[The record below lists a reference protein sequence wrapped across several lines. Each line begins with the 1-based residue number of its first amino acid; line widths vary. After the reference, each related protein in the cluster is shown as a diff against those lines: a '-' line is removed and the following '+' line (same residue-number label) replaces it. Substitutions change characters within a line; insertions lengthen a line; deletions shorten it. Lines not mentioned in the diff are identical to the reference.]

1 VAATRFAILGPVEV
15 YAGGRTLHGLAP
27 RHRAVLA
34 YLLVHARTALS
45 ADRLVDAI
53 WGMDPPGTARSQ
65 IHATIT
71 AIRRTLREAG
81 SEHVLQTR
89 TGGYVITPE
98 PGQLDL
104 DEFTE
109 LVSTPTDDRQDSVD
123 RIRAA
128 LRLWRGQ
135 PLADVNAE
143 YAPATRARLE
153 DRRLAAVERLAELE
167 LSLGRHHGLVEEL
180 IEHVEANPLREGLV
194 TALMR
199 ALYRAGRQVD
209 ALSAARAFRTTLAD
223 ELGLDPTAAFTDLE
237 SAILRSDPS
246 LDMSPGAGTPDPQ
259 PRHTNVL
266 PYDIPDFTGRTTELD
281 RLVDATPDDRLTVL
295 SIDGMAGVGKTTLAV
310 HVAHRLAPRYPDGQL
325 FLDLQAHTAG
335 HRPLELGAALDD
347 LLRQLGVPAGRV
359 PAEPIA
365 RAALWRA
372 ELSGRRVVVVLDN
385 VADADHVRHL
395 LPGASPSTFLI
406 TSRVRLTDL
415 DGATTLSVDV
425 MPATDAAEL
434 FARVVG
440 TRAESEPDAVRDV
453 LQMCGF
459 LPLAVRIA
467 AARLR
472 HRPQWTVQYLADRL
486 RNHRRRLSELSTS
499 DRGVDAAFALSYEH
513 LATSRRRMFRLLA
526 LHPGQDVEPDAAAAL
541 ADVTAAEAE
550 SALEDLL
557 DAHVLLQHTPGRYT
571 FHDLLREHAYA
582 AATAEETD
590 VARRDALVR
599 LIVHYLTAADAAL
612 RDPASADDA
621 ARWLDVERANLIA
634 IALHT
639 ADPALPGG
647 TGRLAAT
654 LHRHL
659 YDRAQQADAVSRYT
673 EVLDA
678 SRRRGDRAGE
688 ARVLIDLGWVHWL
701 RGDYQSSADRFHQA
715 LALSR
720 RIGDTFGQARAL
732 QGLGNVSLRRDD
744 VDRAGAEFLEAL
756 DLFRS
761 LGDRYGEA
769 GVLTGLGSVSS
780 RRGEHDDAVHRHE
793 QAIEI
798 CREID
803 DLGGLGDA
811 LNDLGATHRRAGRY
825 EQAAALHHQARATF
839 RSIGYRRGE
848 AITSNDLGETARHAG
863 DIAGSVVHHTAA
875 LTLADE
881 IGSPTEKA
889 RAHDGLARAEA
900 ALGHDDVARD
910 HGRAAETLHTE
921 FGASA
926 GIAEAVDR
934 HLT

>member
-1 VAATRFAILGPVEV
+1 VAAARFAILGPVEV

-34 YLLVHARTALS
+34 YLLVHARTVLS

-53 WGMDPPGTARSQ
+53 WGVTPPGTARSQ

-71 AIRRTLREAG
+71 AIRRMLREAG
-81 SEHVLQTR
+81 CEHVLQTR
-89 TGGYVITPE
+89 AGGYVITPE

-109 LVSTPTDDRQDSVD
+109 LVSTPADGRQGSVD

-153 DRRLAAVERLAELE
+153 ERRLAAVERLAELG
-167 LSLGRHHGLVEEL
+167 LSLGHHQGLVEEL
-180 IEHVEANPLREGLV
+180 VEHVEANPLREGLV
-194 TALMR
+194 RALMR

-209 ALSAARAFRTTLAD
+209 ALSAARAFRATLAD

-246 LDMSPGAGTPDPQ
+246 LDAAPGAGTPEATPEPQ

-266 PYDIPDFTGRTTELD
+266 PYDIPDFTGRTAELD
-281 RLVDATPDDRLTVL
+281 RLVDATPDDRLAVL

-347 LLRQLGVPAGRV
+347 LLRQLGVPAERV
-359 PAEPIA
+359 PAEPAA

-385 VADADHVRHL
+385 VVDADHVLPL

-415 DGATTLSVDV
+415 DGATTLSMDV
-425 MPATDAAEL
+425 MPAADAAEL
-434 FARVVG
+434 FVRIVG
-440 TRAESEPDAVRDV
+440 TRAESEPDAVLDV

-513 LATSRRRMFRLLA
+513 LAASRQRMFRLLA

-541 ADVTAAEAE
+541 ADVTPAEAE

-590 VARRDALVR
+590 EARRDALVR
-599 LIVHYLTAADAAL
+599 LIVHYLTVADAAL
-612 RDPASADDA
+612 RDPDSADDG
-621 ARWLDVERANLIA
+621 ARWLDAERANLIA
-634 IALHT
+634 VALHT
-639 ADPALPGG
+639 ADPALPAE

-659 YDRAQQADAVSRYT
+659 YDRAQQADAVTRYT

-701 RGDYQSSADRFHQA
+701 RGDHQSSADRFHQA
-715 LALSR
+715 LVLSH
-720 RIGDTFGQARAL
+720 RIGDTFGRARAL

-756 DLFRS
+756 ELFRS

-780 RRGEHDDAVHRHE
+780 RRGEHDDAVRRHE

-811 LNDLGATHRRAGRY
+811 FNDLGVAHRRAGRY
-825 EQAAALHHQARATF
+825 EQAHALHHEARTTF
-839 RSIGYRRGE
+839 RSIAYRRGE
-848 AITSNDLGETARHAG
+848 ATALNDLGETARHAG
-863 DIAGSVVHHTAA
+863 DIAGSIAHHTAA
-875 LTLADE
+875 LTIADE

-889 RAHDGLARAEA
+889 RAQDGLARAEA
-900 ALGHDDVARD
+900 APGHREPARD
-910 HGRAAETLHTE
+910 HSRTAETLHT
-921 FGASA
+921 
-926 GIAEAVDR
+926 DR
-934 HLT
+934 HVT

>member
-1 VAATRFAILGPVEV
+1 MAAARFAILGPVEV

-34 YLLVHARTALS
+34 YLLVHARTVLS

-53 WGMDPPGTARSQ
+53 WGVTPPGTARSQ

-71 AIRRTLREAG
+71 AIRRMLREAG
-81 SEHVLQTR
+81 CEHVLQTR
-89 TGGYVITPE
+89 PGGYVITPE

-109 LVSTPTDDRQDSVD
+109 LVSTPADGRQDSVD

-135 PLADVNAE
+135 PLAEVNAE

-153 DRRLAAVERLAELE
+153 ERRLAAVERLAELG
-167 LSLGRHHGLVEEL
+167 LSLGHHQGLVEEL
-180 IEHVEANPLREGLV
+180 VEHVEANPLREGLV
-194 TALMR
+194 RALMR

-209 ALSAARAFRTTLAD
+209 ALSAARAFRATLAD

-246 LDMSPGAGTPDPQ
+246 LDAAPGAGTPEATPEPQ

-266 PYDIPDFTGRTTELD
+266 PYDIPDFTGRTAELD
-281 RLVDATPDDRLTVL
+281 RLVDATPDDRLAVL

-347 LLRQLGVPAGRV
+347 LLRQLGVPAERV
-359 PAEPIA
+359 PAEPAA

-385 VADADHVRHL
+385 VVDADHVRHL

-415 DGATTLSVDV
+415 DGATTLSMDV
-425 MPATDAAEL
+425 MPAADAAEL
-434 FARVVG
+434 FVRIVG
-440 TRAESEPDAVRDV
+440 TRAESEPDAVLDV

-513 LATSRRRMFRLLA
+513 LAASRRRMFRLLA

-541 ADVTAAEAE
+541 ADVTPAEAE

-590 VARRDALVR
+590 EARRDALVR
-599 LIVHYLTAADAAL
+599 LIVHYLTVADAAL
-612 RDPASADDA
+612 RDPDSADDG
-621 ARWLDVERANLIA
+621 ARWLDAERANLIA
-634 IALHT
+634 VALHT
-639 ADPALPGG
+639 ADPALPAE

-659 YDRAQQADAVSRYT
+659 YDRAQQADAVTRYT

-701 RGDYQSSADRFHQA
+701 RGDHQSSADRFHQA
-715 LALSR
+715 LVLSH
-720 RIGDTFGQARAL
+720 RIGDTFGRARAL

-756 DLFRS
+756 ELFRS

-780 RRGEHDDAVHRHE
+780 RRGEHDDAVRRHE

-811 LNDLGATHRRAGRY
+811 FNDLGVAHRRAGRY
-825 EQAAALHHQARATF
+825 EQAHALHHEARTTF
-839 RSIGYRRGE
+839 RSIAYRRGE
-848 AITSNDLGETARHAG
+848 ATALNDLGETARHAG
-863 DIAGSVVHHTAA
+863 DIAGSIAHHTAA
-875 LTLADE
+875 LTIADE

-889 RAHDGLARAEA
+889 RAQDGLARAEA
-900 ALGHDDVARD
+900 APGHREPARD
-910 HGRAAETLHTE
+910 HSRTAETLHT
-921 FGASA
+921 
-926 GIAEAVDR
+926 DR
-934 HLT
+934 HVT

>member
-1 VAATRFAILGPVEV
+1 MA
-15 YAGGRTLHGLAP
+15 
-27 RHRAVLA
+27 
-34 YLLVHARTALS
+34 
-45 ADRLVDAI
+45 
-53 WGMDPPGTARSQ
+53 
-65 IHATIT
+65 
-71 AIRRTLREAG
+71 EA
-81 SEHVLQTR
+81 
-89 TGGYVITPE
+89 
-98 PGQLDL
+98 
-104 DEFTE
+104 
-109 LVSTPTDDRQDSVD
+109 
-123 RIRAA
+123 
-128 LRLWRGQ
+128 
-135 PLADVNAE
+135 
-143 YAPATRARLE
+143 
-153 DRRLAAVERLAELE
+153 
-167 LSLGRHHGLVEEL
+167 
-180 IEHVEANPLREGLV
+180 
-194 TALMR
+194 
-199 ALYRAGRQVD
+199 
-209 ALSAARAFRTTLAD
+209 
-223 ELGLDPTAAFTDLE
+223 
-237 SAILRSDPS
+237 
-246 LDMSPGAGTPDPQ
+246 
-259 PRHTNVL
+259 
-266 PYDIPDFTGRTTELD
+266 
-281 RLVDATPDDRLTVL
+281 
-295 SIDGMAGVGKTTLAV
+295 
-310 HVAHRLAPRYPDGQL
+310 
-325 FLDLQAHTAG
+325 
-335 HRPLELGAALDD
+335 
-347 LLRQLGVPAGRV
+347 
-359 PAEPIA
+359 
-365 RAALWRA
+365 
-372 ELSGRRVVVVLDN
+372 GRRVVVVLDN
-385 VADADHVRHL
+385 VVDADHVRHL

-415 DGATTLSVDV
+415 DGATTLSMDV
-425 MPATDAAEL
+425 MPAADAAEL
-434 FARVVG
+434 FVRIVG
-440 TRAESEPDAVRDV
+440 TRAESEPGAVLDV

-472 HRPQWTVQYLADRL
+472 HRPQWTVRYLADRL

-513 LATSRRRMFRLLA
+513 LAASRRRMFRLLA
-526 LHPGQDVEPDAAAAL
+526 LHPGPDVEPGAAAAL
-541 ADVTAAEAE
+541 ADVTPAEAE

-557 DAHVLLQHTPGRYT
+557 DAHVLLQLTPGRYT

-582 AATAEETD
+582 AATAGETHE
-590 VARRDALVR
+590 ARRDALVR

-621 ARWLDVERANLIA
+621 ARWLDAERANLIA

-639 ADPALPGG
+639 ADPALPAE

-659 YDRAQQADAVSRYT
+659 YDRAQQADAVTRYT

-701 RGDYQSSADRFHQA
+701 RGDHESSADRFHEA

-720 RIGDTFGQARAL
+720 RIGDTFGRARAL

-744 VDRAGAEFLEAL
+744 VHRAGAELLEAL

-811 LNDLGATHRRAGRY
+811 LNDLGVAHRRAGRY
-825 EQAAALHHQARATF
+825 EQADALHRQARTTF

-848 AITSNDLGETARHAG
+848 ATALNDLGETARHAG
-863 DIAGSVVHHTAA
+863 DIAGSIAHHTAA
-875 LTLADE
+875 LTIADE

-889 RAHDGLARAEA
+889 RALDGRSRAEA
-900 ALGHDDVARD
+900 ASGHRGPARD
-910 HGRAAETLHTE
+910 HSRTAEALHT
-921 FGASA
+921 
-926 GIAEAVDR
+926 DR

>member
-1 VAATRFAILGPVEV
+1 VAAARFAILGPVEV

-34 YLLVHARTALS
+34 YLLVHARTVLS

-53 WGMDPPGTARSQ
+53 WGVTPPGTARSQ

-71 AIRRTLREAG
+71 AIRRMLREAG
-81 SEHVLQTR
+81 CEHVLQTR
-89 TGGYVITPE
+89 PGGYVITPE

-109 LVSTPTDDRQDSVD
+109 LVSTPADGRQGSVD

-153 DRRLAAVERLAELE
+153 ERRLAAVERLAELG
-167 LSLGRHHGLVEEL
+167 LSLGHHQGLVEEL
-180 IEHVEANPLREGLV
+180 VEHVEANPLREGLV
-194 TALMR
+194 RALMR

-209 ALSAARAFRTTLAD
+209 ALSAARAFRATLAD

-246 LDMSPGAGTPDPQ
+246 LDAAPGAGTPEATPEPQ

-266 PYDIPDFTGRTTELD
+266 PYDIPDFTGRTAELD
-281 RLVDATPDDRLTVL
+281 RLVDATPDDRLAVL

-347 LLRQLGVPAGRV
+347 LLRQLGVPAERV
-359 PAEPIA
+359 PAEPAA

-385 VADADHVRHL
+385 VVDADHVLPL

-415 DGATTLSVDV
+415 DGATTLSMDV
-425 MPATDAAEL
+425 MPAADAAEL
-434 FARVVG
+434 FVRIVG
-440 TRAESEPDAVRDV
+440 TRAESEPDAVLDV

-513 LATSRRRMFRLLA
+513 LAASRRRMFRLLA

-541 ADVTAAEAE
+541 ADVTPAEAE

-590 VARRDALVR
+590 EARRDALVR
-599 LIVHYLTAADAAL
+599 LIVHYLTVADAAL
-612 RDPASADDA
+612 RDPDSADDG
-621 ARWLDVERANLIA
+621 ARWLDAERANLIA
-634 IALHT
+634 VALHT
-639 ADPALPGG
+639 ADPALPAE

-659 YDRAQQADAVSRYT
+659 YDRAQQADAVTRYT

-701 RGDYQSSADRFHQA
+701 RGDHQSSADRFHQA
-715 LALSR
+715 LVLSH
-720 RIGDTFGQARAL
+720 RIGDTFGRARAL

-756 DLFRS
+756 ELFRS

-780 RRGEHDDAVHRHE
+780 RRGEHDDAVRRHE

-811 LNDLGATHRRAGRY
+811 FNDLGVAHRRAGRY
-825 EQAAALHHQARATF
+825 EQAHALHHEARTTF
-839 RSIGYRRGE
+839 RSIAYRRGE
-848 AITSNDLGETARHAG
+848 ATALNDLGETARHAG
-863 DIAGSVVHHTAA
+863 DIAGSIAHHTAA
-875 LTLADE
+875 LTIADE

-889 RAHDGLARAEA
+889 RAQDGLARAEA
-900 ALGHDDVARD
+900 APGHREPARD
-910 HGRAAETLHTE
+910 HSRTAETLHT
-921 FGASA
+921 
-926 GIAEAVDR
+926 DR
-934 HLT
+934 HVT

>member
-1 VAATRFAILGPVEV
+1 MAAARFAILGPVEV

-34 YLLVHARTALS
+34 YLLVHARTVLS

-53 WGMDPPGTARSQ
+53 WGVTPPGTARSQ

-71 AIRRTLREAG
+71 AIRRMLREAG
-81 SEHVLQTR
+81 CEHVLQTR
-89 TGGYVITPE
+89 PGGYVITPE

-109 LVSTPTDDRQDSVD
+109 LVSTPADGRQGSVD

-153 DRRLAAVERLAELE
+153 ERRLAAVERLAELG
-167 LSLGRHHGLVEEL
+167 LSLGHHQGLVEEL
-180 IEHVEANPLREGLV
+180 VEHVEANPLREGLV
-194 TALMR
+194 RALMR

-209 ALSAARAFRTTLAD
+209 ALSAARAFRATLAD

-246 LDMSPGAGTPDPQ
+246 LDAAPGAGTPEATPEPQ

-266 PYDIPDFTGRTTELD
+266 PYDIPDFTGRTAELD
-281 RLVDATPDDRLTVL
+281 RLVDATPDDRLAVL

-347 LLRQLGVPAGRV
+347 LLRQLGVPAERV
-359 PAEPIA
+359 PAEPAA

-385 VADADHVRHL
+385 VVDADHVLPL

-415 DGATTLSVDV
+415 DGATTLSMDV
-425 MPATDAAEL
+425 MPAADAAEL
-434 FARVVG
+434 FVRIVG
-440 TRAESEPDAVRDV
+440 TRAESEPDAVLDV

-513 LATSRRRMFRLLA
+513 LAASRRRMFRLLA

-541 ADVTAAEAE
+541 ADVTPAEAE

-590 VARRDALVR
+590 EARRDALVR
-599 LIVHYLTAADAAL
+599 LIVHYLTVADAAL
-612 RDPASADDA
+612 RDPDSADDG
-621 ARWLDVERANLIA
+621 ARWLDAERANLIA
-634 IALHT
+634 VALHT
-639 ADPALPGG
+639 ADPALPAE

-659 YDRAQQADAVSRYT
+659 YDRAQQADAVTRYT

-701 RGDYQSSADRFHQA
+701 RGDHQSSADRFHQA
-715 LALSR
+715 LVLSH
-720 RIGDTFGQARAL
+720 RIGDTFGRARAL

-756 DLFRS
+756 ELFRS

-780 RRGEHDDAVHRHE
+780 RRGEHDDAVRRHE

-811 LNDLGATHRRAGRY
+811 FNDLGVAHRRAGRY
-825 EQAAALHHQARATF
+825 EQAHALHHEARTTF
-839 RSIGYRRGE
+839 RSIAYRRGE
-848 AITSNDLGETARHAG
+848 ATALNDLGETARHAG
-863 DIAGSVVHHTAA
+863 DIAGSIAHHTAA
-875 LTLADE
+875 LTIADE

-889 RAHDGLARAEA
+889 RAQDGLARAEA
-900 ALGHDDVARD
+900 APGHREPARD
-910 HGRAAETLHTE
+910 HSRTAETLHT
-921 FGASA
+921 
-926 GIAEAVDR
+926 DR
-934 HLT
+934 HVT